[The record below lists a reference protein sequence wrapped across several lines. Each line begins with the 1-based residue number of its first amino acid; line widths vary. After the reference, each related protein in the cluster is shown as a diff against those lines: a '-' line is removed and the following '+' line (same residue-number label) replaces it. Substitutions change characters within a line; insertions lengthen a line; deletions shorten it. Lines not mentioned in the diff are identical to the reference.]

1 MNYNTPKLNQETSDK
16 WAQFDTL
23 SDHLRGHCKHQTEE
37 SMTEYKKHIGQ
48 YEPSSRSPYN
58 DMMIDTPSTEELL
71 AERNSAALGDAVQ
84 SFAIPRSVIKGEAPG
99 AEAHK
104 GDKPEVAEQARGR
117 ALEPHEDFEQ
127 IGVTPQHEA
136 TPQPEVQA
144 PMFEMQEVVD
154 GLPEEELQAYKD
166 QMLAEIS
173 DREAIVDAINRRLDT
188 AQAKAYTRGVRN
200 AITKQVKM

>member
-1 MNYNTPKLNQETSDK
+1 MNYNTPKLNQETNDK

-37 SMTEYKKHIGQ
+37 SMAEYKKHIGQ
-48 YEPSSRSPYN
+48 YEPSSRGRSPYN
-58 DMMIDTPSTEELL
+58 DMMIDTPSPEELL
-71 AERNSAALGDAVQ
+71 AERNSAALGDGVQ
-84 SFAIPRSVIKGEAPG
+84 SFAIPRSVIKG
-99 AEAHK
+99 
-104 GDKPEVAEQARGR
+104 DKP
-117 ALEPHEDFEQ
+117 EPHEDFEQ

-154 GLPEEELQAYKD
+154 RLPEEELQAYKD

-173 DREAIVDAINRRLDT
+173 DREAIVDAINRRLDSV
-188 AQAKAYTRGVRN
+188 QAKRYTAGVRN

>member
-1 MNYNTPKLNQETSDK
+1 MNYNTPNLNQETNDK

-37 SMTEYKKHIGQ
+37 SMSEYKKHIGQ
-48 YEPSSRSPYN
+48 YN

-71 AERNSAALGDAVQ
+71 AERNSTALGDGVQ
-84 SFAIPRSVIKGEAPG
+84 SFAIPRSVIKGEHP
-99 AEAHK
+99 
-104 GDKPEVAEQARGR
+104 
-117 ALEPHEDFEQ
+117 EPHDWE
-127 IGVTPQHEA
+127 TPEA
-136 TPQPEVQA
+136 EPIQDA
-144 PMFEMQEVVD
+144 MLEMQEVVD

-173 DREAIVDAINRRLDT
+173 DREAIVDAINRRLDSV
-188 AQAKAYTRGVRN
+188 QAKAYTRGVRT

>member
-1 MNYNTPKLNQETSDK
+1 MNYNTPKLNQETNDK

-48 YEPSSRSPYN
+48 YERSSREQGYNEPSPYN
-58 DMMIDTPSTEELL
+58 DMMIDTPSPEELL
-71 AERNSAALGDAVQ
+71 AERNSAALGDGVQ
-84 SFAIPRSVIKGEAPG
+84 SFAIPRSVIKGEHP
-99 AEAHK
+99 
-104 GDKPEVAEQARGR
+104 
-117 ALEPHEDFEQ
+117 EPHDWQ
-127 IGVTPQHEA
+127 V
-136 TPQPEVQA
+136 PESEPIQDT
-144 PMFEMQEVVD
+144 MFEMQEVVD
-154 GLPEEELQAYKD
+154 GLPESELQAYKD

-188 AQAKAYTRGVRN
+188 VQAKAYTRGVRS

>member
-1 MNYNTPKLNQETSDK
+1 MNYNTPKLNQETNDK

-37 SMTEYKKHIGQ
+37 SMSEYKKHIGQ
-48 YEPSSRSPYN
+48 GN
-58 DMMIDTPSTEELL
+58 DLMIDQL
-71 AERNSAALGDAVQ
+71 AL
-84 SFAIPRSVIKGEAPG
+84 PREVMKGYSP
-99 AEAHK
+99 
-104 GDKPEVAEQARGR
+104 
-117 ALEPHEDFEQ
+117 EPHEDFDA
-127 IGVTPQHEA
+127 VEA
-136 TPQPEVQA
+136 A
-144 PMFEMQEVVD
+144 PIQDTLFEMQEVVD

-188 AQAKAYTRGVRN
+188 VQGLASRREAQAKTYTRGIRN

>member
-1 MNYNTPKLNQETSDK
+1 MNYNTPKLGQETNDK

-37 SMTEYKKHIGQ
+37 SMTEYKRSIGQ
-48 YEPSSRSPYN
+48 GPYN
-58 DMMIDTPSTEELL
+58 DMMIDTPSPEELL

-84 SFAIPRSVIKGEAPG
+84 SFAVPRSVV
-99 AEAHK
+99 K
-104 GDKPEVAEQARGR
+104 GDKPGPEAAERVRGR
-117 ALEPHEDFEQ
+117 GLEPHEDFEQ
-127 IGVTPQHEA
+127 A
-136 TPQPEVQA
+136 EVQA

-154 GLPEEELQAYKD
+154 GLPESELQAYKD

-188 AQAKAYTRGVRN
+188 AQAKVYTRGIRN

>member
-1 MNYNTPKLNQETSDK
+1 MNYNTPNLNQETNDK

-37 SMTEYKKHIGQ
+37 SMSEYKKHIGQ
-48 YEPSSRSPYN
+48 YN
-58 DMMIDTPSTEELL
+58 DMMIDTPSPEELL
-71 AERNSAALGDAVQ
+71 AERNSAALGDGVQ
-84 SFAIPRSVIKGEAPG
+84 SFAIPRSVIRGEHP
-99 AEAHK
+99 
-104 GDKPEVAEQARGR
+104 
-117 ALEPHEDFEQ
+117 EPHDW
-127 IGVTPQHEA
+127 
-136 TPQPEVQA
+136 QA
-144 PMFEMQEVVD
+144 PESEPVQDTMLEMQEVVD

-188 AQAKAYTRGVRN
+188 VQAKAYTRGVRN

>member
-1 MNYNTPKLNQETSDK
+1 MNYNTPKLNQESNDK

-48 YEPSSRSPYN
+48 YEPSSQSPYN
-58 DMMIDTPSTEELL
+58 DMMIDTPSPEELL

-84 SFAIPRSVIKGEAPG
+84 SFAIPRSAIKGEHP
-99 AEAHK
+99 
-104 GDKPEVAEQARGR
+104 
-117 ALEPHEDFEQ
+117 EPHDWE
-127 IGVTPQHEA
+127 TPEA
-136 TPQPEVQA
+136 EPVQDT
-144 PMFEMQEVVD
+144 MLEMREVVD
-154 GLPEEELQAYKD
+154 GLPESELQAYKD

-188 AQAKAYTRGVRN
+188 VQAKAYTRGVRN

>member
-1 MNYNTPKLNQETSDK
+1 MSYGTEAQLNQETNDK

-23 SDHLRGHCKHQTEE
+23 SDHLRGHCKHRAEE

-48 YEPSSRSPYN
+48 YN
-58 DMMIDTPSTEELL
+58 DMMIDTPSPEEIL

-84 SFAIPRSVIKGEAPG
+84 SFAIPRSVV
-99 AEAHK
+99 K
-104 GDKPEVAEQARGR
+104 GDKP
-117 ALEPHEDFEQ
+117 EPHEDFEQ
-127 IGVTPQHEA
+127 A
-136 TPQPEVQA
+136 EVQA

-166 QMLAEIS
+166 QMLSEIS

-188 AQAKAYTRGVRN
+188 VQGLASRREAQAKAYTRGVRD
-200 AITKQVKM
+200 AITKQVKL

>member
-1 MNYNTPKLNQETSDK
+1 MNYNTPNLNQETNDK

-48 YEPSSRSPYN
+48 GN
-58 DMMIDTPSTEELL
+58 DMMVDQLALPRDT
-71 AERNSAALGDAVQ
+71 
-84 SFAIPRSVIKGEAPG
+84 FKGNT
-99 AEAHK
+99 
-104 GDKPEVAEQARGR
+104 V
-117 ALEPHEDFEQ
+117 EPHDW
-127 IGVTPQHEA
+127 
-136 TPQPEVQA
+136 QA
-144 PMFEMQEVVD
+144 PEADPVQPAMFEMQEVVD
-154 GLPEEELQAYKD
+154 GLPEEELQTYKD

-188 AQAKAYTRGVRN
+188 VQAQQYTRGVRS

>member
-1 MNYNTPKLNQETSDK
+1 MNYNTPNLNQETNDK

-48 YEPSSRSPYN
+48 HN
-58 DMMIDTPSTEELL
+58 DMMIDQL
-71 AERNSAALGDAVQ
+71 AL
-84 SFAIPRSVIKGEAPG
+84 PRDTFKGNT
-99 AEAHK
+99 
-104 GDKPEVAEQARGR
+104 V
-117 ALEPHEDFEQ
+117 EPHDWQ
-127 IGVTPQHEA
+127 TLEA
-136 TPQPEVQA
+136 EPVQPA
-144 PMFEMQEVVD
+144 MFEMQEVVD
-154 GLPEEELQAYKD
+154 GLPEEELQTYKD

-188 AQAKAYTRGVRN
+188 VQAKSYTRGVRT

>member
-1 MNYNTPKLNQETSDK
+1 MNYNTPKLNQETNDK

-48 YEPSSRSPYN
+48 YERSSQGQSHNEPSSRSPYN

-84 SFAIPRSVIKGEAPG
+84 SFAIPRSVIKGEHP
-99 AEAHK
+99 
-104 GDKPEVAEQARGR
+104 
-117 ALEPHEDFEQ
+117 EPHDWQ
-127 IGVTPQHEA
+127 TPESEPIQD
-136 TPQPEVQA
+136 T
-144 PMFEMQEVVD
+144 MFEMQEVVD
-154 GLPEEELQAYKD
+154 GLPEDELQAYKD

-188 AQAKAYTRGVRN
+188 VQAKAYTRGVRS

>member
-1 MNYNTPKLNQETSDK
+1 MNHNRLGEPTNDK

-23 SDHLRGHCKHQTEE
+23 SDRLRGHCKHQTEE

-58 DMMIDTPSTEELL
+58 DMMIDTPSPEELL

-84 SFAIPRSVIKGEAPG
+84 SFAIPRSVIKGEHP
-99 AEAHK
+99 
-104 GDKPEVAEQARGR
+104 
-117 ALEPHEDFEQ
+117 EPHDWQ
-127 IGVTPQHEA
+127 V
-136 TPQPEVQA
+136 PESEPIQDT
-144 PMFEMQEVVD
+144 MLEMQEVVD

-188 AQAKAYTRGVRN
+188 VQAKAYTRGVRS

>member
-1 MNYNTPKLNQETSDK
+1 MNYNTPNLNQETNDK

-48 YEPSSRSPYN
+48 HN
-58 DMMIDTPSTEELL
+58 DMMVDQL
-71 AERNSAALGDAVQ
+71 AL
-84 SFAIPRSVIKGEAPG
+84 PRENLKGYSP
-99 AEAHK
+99 
-104 GDKPEVAEQARGR
+104 
-117 ALEPHEDFEQ
+117 EPHEDF
-127 IGVTPQHEA
+127 GTVEA
-136 TPQPEVQA
+136 EPVQDA
-144 PMFEMQEVVD
+144 LFEMQEVVD
-154 GLPEEELQAYKD
+154 GLPEEDLQTYKD

-188 AQAKAYTRGVRN
+188 VQAQQYTRGVRT

>member
-1 MNYNTPKLNQETSDK
+1 MNYNTPKLNQETNDK

-37 SMTEYKKHIGQ
+37 SMTEHKKHIGQ
-48 YEPSSRSPYN
+48 YEPSPYN

-84 SFAIPRSVIKGEAPG
+84 SFAIPRSVIKG
-99 AEAHK
+99 
-104 GDKPEVAEQARGR
+104 DKP
-117 ALEPHEDFEQ
+117 EPHEDFEQ
-127 IGVTPQHEA
+127 A
-136 TPQPEVQA
+136 EVQA

-154 GLPEEELQAYKD
+154 SLPEEELQTYKD

-188 AQAKAYTRGVRN
+188 VQAKQYTRGVRT

>member
-1 MNYNTPKLNQETSDK
+1 MNYNTPKLNQETNDK

-48 YEPSSRSPYN
+48 YEPSSQSPYN
-58 DMMIDTPSTEELL
+58 DMMIDTPSPEELL
-71 AERNSAALGDAVQ
+71 AERNSAVLGDAVQ
-84 SFAIPRSVIKGEAPG
+84 SFAIPRSVIKGEHP
-99 AEAHK
+99 
-104 GDKPEVAEQARGR
+104 
-117 ALEPHEDFEQ
+117 EPHDWQ
-127 IGVTPQHEA
+127 TPESEPIQD
-136 TPQPEVQA
+136 T
-144 PMFEMQEVVD
+144 MFEMQEVVD
-154 GLPEEELQAYKD
+154 GLPESELQAYKD

-188 AQAKAYTRGVRN
+188 VQAKAYTRGVRS